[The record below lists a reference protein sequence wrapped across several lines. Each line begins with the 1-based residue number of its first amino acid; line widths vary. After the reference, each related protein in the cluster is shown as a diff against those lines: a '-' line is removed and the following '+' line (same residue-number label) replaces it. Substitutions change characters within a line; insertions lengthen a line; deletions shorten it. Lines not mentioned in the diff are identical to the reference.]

1 MAEWRDMRIDYDVI
15 VSGWYFCDL
24 IFTGL
29 PEIPALGT
37 EVFGTGFDMVPG
49 GMFNIVAA
57 LRRMGLHVGWSV
69 TYGNDFFSQ
78 FFLNEARREGL
89 DESLFRYIDKPRR
102 IITASFSLPSDRG
115 FISYVEP
122 CEEVDE
128 FKLLRANHTRC
139 YMTCAQ
145 WSNPRINEIK
155 AEVHRQ
161 DGLYFMDPQY
171 TEVTLESPGVIE
183 IIKGIDVFSP
193 NESEALKLT
202 GASDIETAL
211 DILCTYATLVVIK
224 RGPRGAI
231 AQDQHNKAAVPAIPV
246 DVVDTTGAGDC
257 FNAGFISA
265 YLKGES
271 LETCLLYGNICGGL
285 STTARGVGSAPT
297 IEKVKQYIQTVN
309 KPD

>member
-1 MAEWRDMRIDYDVI
+1 MGKDYDVI

-29 PEIPALGT
+29 TELPALGT
-37 EVFGTGFDMVPG
+37 EIFGTGFDMVPG

-57 LRRMGLHVGWSV
+57 MHRMGLHVGWSV
-69 TYGNDFFSQ
+69 TCGNDFFSQ
-78 FFLNEARREGL
+78 FFLEESRREGL
-89 DESLFRYIDKPRR
+89 DESLYRRIDKPRR

-122 CEEVDE
+122 CDEVDE
-128 FKLLRANHTRC
+128 LELLKANRTRC

-155 AEVHRQ
+155 AQVHRQ

-171 TEVTLESPGVIE
+171 TEVTLESPGVIDT
-183 IIKGIDVFSP
+183 IRGIDVFLP
-193 NESEALKLT
+193 NESEALKLAGT
-202 GASDIETAL
+202 SDIEKAL
-211 DILCTYATLVVIK
+211 DILCTYIDLVVIK
-224 RGPRGAI
+224 RGSQGAI
-231 AQDQHNKAAVPAIPV
+231 AQGQNTKAVVPAIQV

-257 FNAGFISA
+257 FNAGFIAA
-265 YLKGES
+265 YLQGES

-297 IEKVKQYIQTVN
+297 LAVVKQYIQN
-309 KPD
+309 MPIPD